1 MSGFA
6 DYESHDAVGLA
17 GLVRKGD
24 VPPAELLEAAIAR
37 AEKFN
42 PALNAIVTKMYD
54 EGRAA
59 IAAGLPEGP
68 FTGIPFLLKDLT
80 VFYAGVPTSQ
90 GSRFFAGLTPDH
102 DSEIVARYKRAG
114 LVIFG
119 KTNTPELGISIS
131 TEPVLFGPAHN
142 PWDLT
147 RTPGGSSGGTAAAVC
162 AGVVPMASASDGG
175 GSIRVPAACCGLF
188 GMKPT
193 RGRTPYGPDAGESW
207 AGMSTLHAITRT
219 VRDSAALLDAVCGPD
234 AGAPYFAPPPERP
247 FLEEVGAG
255 PGKLRIALSDV
266 SINGAEVH
274 PECRAAL
281 EETARLCEELGH
293 EIVEGSPEFDLPALE
308 AARVTIVAVN
318 LKRVLG
324 LRAKAVGRPPG
335 ADDLESVTR
344 SYLERAERY
353 GAVDYVQAA
362 WELHRAGRQMAA
374 FFEKGSFDA
383 LLTPTMAQP
392 PFPLGE
398 LSMMNESLEDYFAR
412 HGQRGGF
419 TAIANVT
426 GQPAMSV
433 PLHWTG
439 ENLPVGSQ
447 FIGRYGEEGT
457 LFRLAGQLEAA
468 RPWRD
473 RRPEMG

>member
-1 MSGFA
+1 MSAFSE
-6 DYESHDAVGLA
+6 YESFDAVGLA
-17 GLVRKGD
+17 ELVRRGE

-37 AEKFN
+37 AERLN
-42 PALNAIVTKMYD
+42 PALNAIVTKMYG

-68 FTGIPFLLKDLT
+68 FTGVPFLLKDLT

-90 GSRFFAGLTPDH
+90 GSRFFADLVPDH
-102 DSEIVARYKRAG
+102 DSEIIARYKRAG

-131 TEPVLFGPAHN
+131 TEPRLFGPAHN
-142 PWDLT
+142 PWDLA

-162 AGVVPMASASDGG
+162 AGIVPMASASDGG

-193 RGRTPYGPDAGESW
+193 RARTPYGPDAGESW

-219 VRDSAALLDAVCGPD
+219 VRDSAALLDAVSGPD

-247 FLEEVGAG
+247 FLEEVGRS

-274 PECRAAL
+274 PDCRAAL
-281 EETARLCEELGH
+281 GETARLCGELGH
-293 EIVEGSPEFDLPALE
+293 EVVEASPAFDAAALD

-318 LKRVLG
+318 LKRVIG

-335 ADDLESVTR
+335 VDDLENVTR
-344 SYLERAERY
+344 IYLERAERY
-353 GAVDYVQAA
+353 DAADYVQAT
-362 WELHRAGRQMAA
+362 WELHRAGRQMAV

-383 LLTPTMAQP
+383 LLTPTMARP

-398 LSMMNESLEDYFAR
+398 LSMMNESLEDYFVR

-419 TAIANVT
+419 TAIANIT

-433 PLHWTG
+433 PLHWTEG
-439 ENLPVGSQ
+439 NLPVGAQ
-447 FIGRYGEEGT
+447 FFGRYGEEGT